1 MMEPYPVGT
10 PSWFPI
16 AHQTLHHKVLS
27 PAHKTPVPLFHLI
40 HLPYLS
46 ARQFSPNG
54 TNSLPQMPRTS
65 QPSVFAHSPPSTWN
79 ALTFS
84 VPAKK
89 IPPILKELGE
99 EKLRSRGQY
108 GNQIPEGKDS
118 VPFCLNHP
126 CTSWSPHASC
136 YLTTGRDNPWNPYK
150 FWNQKNQL

>member
-1 MMEPYPVGT
+1 MAVGPSVLEITGCFQPKWPRNFSTSVMEPYAVGT

-40 HLPYLS
+40 HLPNLS
-46 ARQFSPNG
+46 ARQRSPNG
-54 TNSLPQMPRTS
+54 TNSPPQTPRTS

-79 ALTFS
+79 ALPFS

-99 EKLRSRGQY
+99 EKLRPRGQS
-108 GNQIPEGKDS
+108 GNQIPERKRQC
-118 VPFCLNHP
+118 PLLP
-126 CTSWSPHASC
+126 
-136 YLTTGRDNPWNPYK
+136 
-150 FWNQKNQL
+150 